1 MDLRWHCVLVHS
13 EIRVWFPPLRVLLL
27 HETGAEQSGIKMTR
41 KHIVRSV
48 VNRGDVLI
56 MTYAGLRCVALV
68 RTSAVTEGGGGV
80 STPVS
85 NPSIAHGDACR
96 NHAAELLQH
105 EWSYVILDEG
115 HQIRNPEAAI
125 TLVYFSPRLVSF
137 LASGNGHDGQCGH
150 MFAATCRS
158 PNKFQVSIA

>member
-68 RTSAVTEGGGGV
+68 RTSAVTEEGGGGCFNTREQSQYRSRRCV
-80 STPVS
+80 QKS
-85 NPSIAHGDACR
+85 CR
-96 NHAAELLQH
+96 GTVAARVVVRH
-105 EWSYVILDEG
+105 
-115 HQIRNPEAAI
+115 
-125 TLVYFSPRLVSF
+125 
-137 LASGNGHDGQCGH
+137 SG
-150 MFAATCRS
+150 
-158 PNKFQVSIA
+158 